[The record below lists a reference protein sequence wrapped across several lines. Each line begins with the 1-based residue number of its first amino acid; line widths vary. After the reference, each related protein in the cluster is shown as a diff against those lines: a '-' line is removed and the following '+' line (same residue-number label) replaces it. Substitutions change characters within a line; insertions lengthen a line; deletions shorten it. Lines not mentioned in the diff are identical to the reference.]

1 MDTAPNAAA
10 DSTTG
15 ESPRIWGGTTLATR
29 RAARREKL
37 LEVGLDLLGTPGS
50 TLSVRAACRTA
61 QLTERYFYE
70 SFPDRD
76 ALVLAVYDSLADE
89 VRAVLDRAA
98 DGVDDPSEIARRSI
112 EALVTLMVD
121 DRRKGRVL
129 LVAPLTESA
138 LAEPSQALLP
148 ALTGLIRDRLP
159 RSTPASQRSLISVG
173 LLGSLMALFY
183 AYLEGD
189 LDVDREE
196 FVRHCVT
203 TLSHAGHLA
212 G

>member
-1 MDTAPNAAA
+1 MN
-10 DSTTG
+10 STST

-29 RAARREKL
+29 QKARREKL
-37 LEVGLDLLGTPGS
+37 LAVGLDLLGTPGS
-50 TLSVRAACRTA
+50 TLSVRAACRSA

-76 ALVLAVYDSLADE
+76 ALVLAVYEELAGE
-89 VRAVLDRAA
+89 VRRALDEAGA
-98 DGVDDPSEIARRSI
+98 GVDDKDSSEVARRSI

-129 LVAPLTESA
+129 LVAPLTEA
-138 LAEPSQALLP
+138 VLAEPSQALLP
-148 ALTGLIRDRLP
+148 ALGELIRSKLP
-159 RSTPASQRSLISVG
+159 RSTPADQRTLISVG
-173 LLGSLMALFY
+173 LLGSLTALFY

-189 LDVDREE
+189 MQVSREAL
-196 FVRHCVT
+196 VTHCVAV
-203 TLSHAGHLA
+203 LNHAGHLA